1 MKTTKTVSELR
12 TLLSRV
18 KGPIGLVPTMGAIH
32 EGHVALLKKARTD
45 CSTVV
50 ASIFINPNQ
59 FNRKEDYFNYPQN
72 LSQDVKIMSEES
84 VDIIFNP
91 QLEEIYPSSYTTTV
105 NVKNLSDRLE
115 GDSRPGHLDSVATI
129 VIKLLNICQ
138 PDFVYFGQ
146 KDIQQLLMIKRMI
159 TDLNIQTTLVS
170 VDTVREA
177 DGLALSSRNTHL
189 NQSQRKS
196 ALGLYSALKS
206 ASELRLNGEHSAKVI
221 KAKIDKVLIHHKLK
235 IDYVS
240 ICDPETLDE
249 IAYIEKTAIVVIAAY
264 CGNIR
269 LIDNKLI

>member
-1 MKTTKTVSELR
+1 MKTTKTVTELR

-32 EGHVALLKKARTD
+32 EGHVALLKKARAD

-50 ASIFINPNQ
+50 ASILINPNQ
-59 FNRKEDYFNYPQN
+59 FNIKEDYFNYPQN

-91 QLEEIYPSSYTTTV
+91 QLKEIYPSSYATTV

-138 PDFVYFGQ
+138 PDFVYFGK

-189 NQSQRKS
+189 NQLQRKS

-206 ASELRLNGEHSAKVI
+206 ASEILVGSGPLGPQCE
-221 KAKIDKVLIHHKLK
+221 
-235 IDYVS
+235 
-240 ICDPETLDE
+240 
-249 IAYIEKTAIVVIAAY
+249 
-264 CGNIR
+264 
-269 LIDNKLI
+269 

>member
-221 KAKIDKVLIHHKLK
+221 KAKIDKVLTHNKLK

-269 LIDNKLI
+269 LIDNTLI

>member
-1 MKTTKTVSELR
+1 MKTTKTVTELR

-59 FNRKEDYFNYPQN
+59 FNIKEDYFNYPQN

-91 QLEEIYPSSYTTTV
+91 QLKEIYPSSYATTV

-138 PDFVYFGQ
+138 PDFVYFGK

-189 NQSQRKS
+189 NQLQRKS

-221 KAKIDKVLIHHKLK
+221 KAKIDKVLIHNKLK

-269 LIDNKLI
+269 LIDNTLI

>member
-1 MKTTKTVSELR
+1 MKTTKTVTELR

-138 PDFVYFGQ
+138 PDFVYFGK

-159 TDLNIQTTLVS
+159 TDLNIQTNLVS

-221 KAKIDKVLIHHKLK
+221 KAKIDKVLTHNKLK

-269 LIDNKLI
+269 LIDNTLI